1 MQVWLG
7 LWTHLIFFKV
17 ASFLIFSIVDIGSL
31 SYAIRCLLQKQKRV
45 LGPLRFFFYFRL
57 LILSTYGWASLRD
70 WRSLVTRYLLSHE
83 NQTQWHTPVVSALH
97 SLRQWALGQPNGKV
111 IPSVDNL
118 VKIATLLSFNI
129 CMKFG
134 SLVIHTCLSAKLW
147 WFQTKSIKEL
157 FCCSPFSDKN
167 EVIEDYNFF

>member
-1 MQVWLG
+1 MEVWLG

-31 SYAIRCLLQKQKRV
+31 SYAIRCFLQKQKRV
-45 LGPLRFFFYFRL
+45 VGPLSFFFLFQIVNIVHL
-57 LILSTYGWASLRD
+57 WMSFFVWLKVFS
-70 WRSLVTRYLLSHE
+70 
-83 NQTQWHTPVVSALH
+83 NQIFTVPREPNTIVSALH

-118 VKIATLLSFNI
+118 VKIAALLSFKI

-134 SLVIHTCLSAKLW
+134 SLVIHTRLSAKLW
-147 WFQTKSIKEL
+147 WFQTKSVKEL
-157 FCCSPFSDKN
+157 FYCSPFSDKN